1 MQARPMFTT
10 VEMAGFWPDVP
21 KLDVTHPI
29 EIVHSTA
36 AGRAILTA
44 QARVRA
50 IRETIRPVPEVFAWE
65 ATIISDVEQYA
76 TELSLLPVEDLA
88 VEELEDQF
96 VEFSWSNPDGQPV
109 EPTETWVRM
118 RPNSLIWQEH
128 EYPLTGMA
136 WVGLT
141 PDTSYEFDVRLV
153 RRSDGLVTNV
163 SPIRTVEFTTPDAP
177 YIDDD
182 GNLHIP
188 APDPGCITE
197 WELQSSPDGEDPWT
211 TEQSGESPT

>member
-1 MQARPMFTT
+1 AAGAVAYATDEANQFGFEDDERGVINHVHIEYPYGSYDSDSPTSVQRYGRRTRADSWLVENDDVADVILNSRSFATMQARPMFTT
-10 VEMAGFWPDVP
+10 VELAGFWPEVP

-44 QARVRA
+44 EARVRS
-50 IRETIRPVPEVFAWE
+50 ISETIRPVPEVFAWE

-118 RPNSLIWQEH
+118 R
-128 EYPLTGMA
+128 
-136 WVGLT
+136 
-141 PDTSYEFDVRLV
+141 
-153 RRSDGLVTNV
+153 
-163 SPIRTVEFTTPDAP
+163 
-177 YIDDD
+177 
-182 GNLHIP
+182 
-188 APDPGCITE
+188 
-197 WELQSSPDGEDPWT
+197 
-211 TEQSGESPT
+211 